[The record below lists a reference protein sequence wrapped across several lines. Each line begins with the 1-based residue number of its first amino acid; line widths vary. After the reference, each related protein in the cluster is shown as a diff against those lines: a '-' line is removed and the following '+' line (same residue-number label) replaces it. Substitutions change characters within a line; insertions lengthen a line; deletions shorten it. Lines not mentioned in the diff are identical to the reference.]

1 MTKNESKTL
10 KHETHNKN
18 KNSLLLP
25 KTLRLFIIICN
36 MRQELIKPH
45 RTHIFVAYDK
55 IKDFQNLTKHTSNKC
70 YVSRLLLNSH
80 EYAFVTYPYD
90 RQI

>member
-1 MTKNESKTL
+1 MTKNELKTM
-10 KHETHNKN
+10 KHETSNKN

-36 MRQELIKPH
+36 LRNELIKRH

-55 IKDFQNLTKHTSNKC
+55 IKDFQNSTKRTSNKC
-70 YVSRLLLNSH
+70 YVSNLLLNSH
-80 EYAFVTYPYD
+80 EYAFVTYAD
-90 RQI
+90 DGQI

>member
-36 MRQELIKPH
+36 TRKELIKPH
-45 RTHIFVAYDK
+45 HTHIFVAYDK
-55 IKDFQNLTKHTSNKC
+55 IKDFQNSTKRTLNKC
-70 YVSRLLLNSH
+70 YVSHLLLNSH
-80 EYAFVTYPYD
+80 EYAFITYAYD
-90 RQI
+90 GQI